1 MEKIHEIKS
10 VVHQLPDKKRYAELI
25 TAVLSVPVLITVLLL
40 NLNNLRKPNQSVPST
55 AGIVQSTSPTSTPS
69 ISPKTTIKVT
79 AKTTIPDPTPTSFI
93 TQGPCIKEVGP
104 VTIISPE
111 ENEIVTTN
119 PVAIDIE
126 RKEKNYCEIVW
137 SYRINGDTWSDYVD
151 KSIFLYNLSPG
162 QKKIEIKVKSIAS
175 SNQIVLTRTFNVVD
189 KITPTPV
196 ATSSAAIQN

>member
-40 NLNNLRKPNQSVPST
+40 NLNNLRKSNQPTPSNASV
-55 AGIVQSTSPTSTPS
+55 VQSTSPIPTVS
-69 ISPKTTIKVT
+69 ISPKITPKVT
-79 AKTTIPDPTPTSFI
+79 TKTSVLDPTPTPLS
-93 TQGPCIKEVGP
+93 TQSPCIKEVGP

-126 RKEKNYCEIVW
+126 RKEKNYCEIVRNIVG
-137 SYRINGDTWSDYVD
+137 Y
-151 KSIFLYNLSPG
+151 LYN
-162 QKKIEIKVKSIAS
+162 IEEA
-175 SNQIVLTRTFNVVD
+175 
-189 KITPTPV
+189 
-196 ATSSAAIQN
+196 